1 LTEVLLTG
9 DRVAGDKEE
18 GTMLFSGISNMITTR
33 SDVFTVHMR
42 IRTFKQDPETGVW
55 DATDLANIIDDSR
68 YVMVIDRSG
77 VDRPGQHPKV
87 LMLEK
92 IED

>member
-1 LTEVLLTG
+1 M
-9 DRVAGDKEE
+9 K
-18 GTMLFSGISNMITTR
+18 
-33 SDVFTVHMR
+33 

-55 DATDLANIIDDSR
+55 DATDPANIIDDSR